1 MSQQMLELKQT
12 SNFKK
17 DLRRMV
23 KRGADL
29 NLLNEVVEKL
39 LRQEPLSEKY
49 HDHPLTGNWSG
60 YRDCHI
66 EPDWVLIYRVEKE
79 ALVLLATRTGTH
91 SDLFDK

>member
-1 MSQQMLELKQT
+1 MEQQTLKLKQT

-17 DLRRMV
+17 DLRRMA

-29 NLLNEVVEKL
+29 NLLNDVVEIL
-39 LRQEPLSEKY
+39 LRQETLSEKY
-49 HDHPLTGNWSG
+49 HDHPLTGNWNG

-79 ALVLLATRTGTH
+79 TLVLLATRTGTH
-91 SDLFDK
+91 SELFNK